1 MKVKVIYWKGLLLKC
16 HDLLIINNSKCM
28 AYDQKVFQRT
38 CSELRCIRQYSGS
51 FGLDFGLRRHF
62 VVTKFTENV
71 QSQKGLHTGLFVYIL
86 VDMDGV
92 VLSGDLQG

>member
-1 MKVKVIYWKGLLLKC
+1 
-16 HDLLIINNSKCM
+16 M
-28 AYDQKVFQRT
+28 AYDQKVFQGT

-71 QSQKGLHTGLFVYIL
+71 RS
-86 VDMDGV
+86 
-92 VLSGDLQG
+92 